1 MLIEDLT
8 MEKEEIIEKVKNK
21 ITEMPGVCD
30 VFTLN
35 DEDIEIIREQEK
47 KAEEM
52 TLMGIGRGDNQ
63 GVKEVIDRDVAMVF
77 TTTKEFEWPC
87 SPQVILMKEGEKIGE
102 DMDDTEKLKEYE
114 ETGDA
119 LVIGNIVIYDKSSI
133 SSLTGSSSPLIVVM
147 PPKDCPT
154 VDEVSE
160 TRDVVMGS
168 PSPPTDE
175 YLKNRMKAECEV
187 GMGTFLIGFNIK

>member
-1 MLIEDLT
+1 

-21 ITEMPGVCD
+21 IIEMQGVCD

-35 DEDIEIIREQEK
+35 DEDIENIREQEK

-52 TLMGIGRGDNQ
+52 TLMGLGRGDNQ
-63 GVKEVIDRDVAMVF
+63 GVKEVIDREVAMVF

-133 SSLTGSSSPLIVVM
+133 SSLTGSSKPLVVVM

-154 VDEVSE
+154 VNKVPEIK
-160 TRDVVMGS
+160 DVVMGS

-175 YLKNRMKAECEV
+175 YLKNRMKAECDI
-187 GMGTFLIGFNIK
+187 GMGTFLLGFNIK

>member
-1 MLIEDLT
+1 
-8 MEKEEIIEKVKNK
+8 MENEEVIEKVKNK
-21 ITEMPGVCD
+21 VMEMKGVCG

-35 DEDIEIIREQEK
+35 ADDLEYIKEQEK
-47 KAEEM
+47 KAEDM
-52 TLMGIGRGDNQ
+52 TLMGLGKGDNQ
-63 GVKEVIDRDVAMVF
+63 GVKEVINRDVVMVF
-77 TTTKEFEWPC
+77 ITNEEFEWPC

-133 SSLTGSSSPLIVVM
+133 SSLTGTSKPLVVVM
-147 PPKDCPT
+147 PPKECPT
-154 VDEVSE
+154 VEEVSE
-160 TRDVVMGS
+160 ISDVVLGS

-175 YLKNRMKAECEV
+175 YLKDRIEAVCES
-187 GMGTFLIGFNIK
+187 GMGTFLLGFNVN

>member
-1 MLIEDLT
+1 MLIGDLT

-21 ITEMPGVCD
+21 ITEMQGVCD

-35 DEDIEIIREQEK
+35 DEDIEKIREQEK

-52 TLMGIGRGDNQ
+52 TLMGLGRGDNQ

-133 SSLTGSSSPLIVVM
+133 SSLTGSSKPLVVVM

-154 VDEVSE
+154 VDEVPE
-160 TRDVVMGS
+160 IKDVVLGS

-175 YLKNRMKAECEV
+175 YLKNRMKAECEI
-187 GMGTFLIGFNIK
+187 GMGTFLLGFNVK